1 MVIGRLLYRVVIG
14 CEVLLTR
21 ARHLRRQV
29 FAIGKTE
36 ENENGADGNESKWAR
51 EEQNRT
57 NKKKG
62 GGIAAAENK

>member
-21 ARHLRRQV
+21 AHRLRRQV

-36 ENENGADGNESKWAR
+36 ENEDEADGNESKWAR
-51 EEQNRT
+51 ERRKIGPGK
-57 NKKKG
+57 KKKG
-62 GGIAAAENK
+62 